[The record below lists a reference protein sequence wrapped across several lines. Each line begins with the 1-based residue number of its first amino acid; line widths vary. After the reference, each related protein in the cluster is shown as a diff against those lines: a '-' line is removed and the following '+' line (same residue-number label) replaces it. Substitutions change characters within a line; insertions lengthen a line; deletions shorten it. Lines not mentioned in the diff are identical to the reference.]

1 MAYRWLPFWVEAEL
15 VTAFNLVLLVTPTSY
30 MCALDEEGD
39 TASSDGWVSSLL
51 QSSTYLTQHS
61 KGDVVSVT

>member
-1 MAYRWLPFWVEAEL
+1 MAYRWLHFWVDAEL
-15 VTAFNLVLLVTPTSY
+15 VATFNLVLLVKPSY